1 MIACVREVQQEI
13 DSGGLI
19 VEGPLRAL
27 LSCCD
32 ELRLDDQ
39 AGGDVSRLLQ
49 ELPQRE
55 RFRLGGRPKTSQ
67 LVANRADFICA
78 EETRPQMFVN
88 GRGFLTGEHVP
99 AVE

>member
-1 MIACVREVQQEI
+1 AEDGIRDLTVTGVQTCALPI
-13 DSGGLI
+13 
-19 VEGPLRAL
+19 LRAL